1 MEVSVLTLHM
11 VDYRKKLL
19 VWKNSNSQRGNVN
32 AAVYYYTMSCYQLS
46 CWSTFSLQT
55 KQIGTNSIC
64 KWQYSNRNPALQAT
78 VVAIC

>member
-46 CWSTFSLQT
+46 C
-55 KQIGTNSIC
+55 
-64 KWQYSNRNPALQAT
+64 
-78 VVAIC
+78 